1 MLEML
6 AVAFDQLG
14 PTAAEIHLDWQHPDD
29 PVEPGD
35 VVPFIVI
42 GVRPARVKPLEET
55 SSEGKAA
62 ASQPDAGATQSS
74 GSEPIPPDAR

>member
-6 AVAFDQLG
+6 TVAFDQLG

-42 GVRPARVKPLEET
+42 GVRPARANE
-55 SSEGKAA
+55 
-62 ASQPDAGATQSS
+62 QPKEQPA
-74 GSEPIPPDAR
+74 